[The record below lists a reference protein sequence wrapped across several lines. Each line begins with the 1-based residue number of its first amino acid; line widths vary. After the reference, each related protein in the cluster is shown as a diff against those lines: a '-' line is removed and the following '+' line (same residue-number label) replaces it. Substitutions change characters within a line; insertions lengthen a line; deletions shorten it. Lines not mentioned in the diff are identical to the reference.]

1 MCGIAGFVDRTT
13 SPSEEL
19 LQKQLDLLMHR
30 GPDSSG
36 TFVRDHAAIGQ
47 TRLAII
53 DLITGDPPISTEN
66 EDVGVAFNGEIYNFS
81 DLRKELLGRGHSLS
95 TEGDAEV
102 IAHLS
107 EDLEPADVA
116 RKLDGMFAYAVWDS
130 RHARLTLARDRVGK
144 KPLYYWHGDG
154 KLVFASEIKAL
165 LAHPLVPRR
174 LNELALP
181 LYLAFGY
188 VPSPMT
194 FFEGIKSL
202 PPGHVAVLEA
212 DGRLETEPY
221 WRIPLREKDAHSG
234 LSMDEAAAC
243 VRSSLRYAVKKR
255 LISDVPL
262 GAFLSGG
269 VDSSSVVALMSEVAT
284 ETVKTFSIGFD
295 DTEGFDE
302 RPYARLVA
310 ERFGTDHT
318 EFVVSPNAV
327 ELVEKLVWHY
337 DEPFGDS
344 SAIPTYLLSELT
356 RSHVTVALSGDGG
369 DELFAGYE
377 RFGAAVALARYRRLP
392 SALRRL
398 VEAGARR
405 LPDQG
410 QTAKVKRFFGRASL
424 EPLVA
429 YAEWISYVPGDRRSA
444 LLDGNADG
452 VMQTYGNVWSESRG
466 SAMLDRLQHLN
477 IRTYLLDDL
486 LPKVDRMSMAHGLE
500 VRCPFLDHELI
511 DVAFSLR
518 PQLRAKG
525 MSLKRVLKKAVGD
538 LLPHEIL
545 HRPKHGFGIPLDRWL
560 RTDLGEHVEKVLG
573 VPDARVKAH
582 LDPATVDDVI
592 VHHRDRDRQ
601 EGHVLWT
608 LLTLETFLQ
617 KQGW

>member
-36 TFVRDHAAIGQ
+36 TIVRDHAAIGQ

-53 DLITGDPPISTEN
+53 DLITGDPPITTEN
-66 EDVGVAFNGEIYNFS
+66 DDVGVAFNGEIYNFS

-95 TEGDAEV
+95 TEGDTEV

-107 EDLEPADVA
+107 EEFEPVEVA

-130 RHARLTLARDRVGK
+130 RHSRLTLARDRVGK

-154 KLVFASEIKAL
+154 QFVFASEIKAL

-202 PPGHVAVLEA
+202 PPGYVAVLDA
-212 DGRLETEPY
+212 DGRLETEAY
-221 WRIPLREKDAHSG
+221 WQIPLREKNEHAG
-234 LSMDEAAAC
+234 LSMDAAADR
-243 VRSSLRYAVKKR
+243 VRASLRSAVEKR
-255 LISDVPL
+255 LIADVPL

-269 VDSSSVVALMSEVAT
+269 IDSSAVVGLMSEIAT
-284 ETVKTFSIGFD
+284 ETVQTFSIGFD
-295 DTEGFDE
+295 DSEGFDE

-344 SAIPTYLLSELT
+344 SAVPTYLLSELT

-377 RFGAAVALARYRRLP
+377 RFGAAVALARYRRMP
-392 SALRRL
+392 APLRNL
-398 VEAGARR
+398 VEGAARR
-405 LPDQG
+405 LPDRG
-410 QTAKVKRFFGRASL
+410 GAAKVKRFFGRATL
-424 EPLVA
+424 EPLDA
-429 YAEWISYVPGDRRSA
+429 YAEWISYVEAERRATLLRDAGD
-444 LLDGNADG
+444 D
-452 VMQTYGNVWSESRG
+452 VMDVYRDVWSESRG

-518 PQLRAKG
+518 PPLRAKG

-538 LLPHEIL
+538 LLPDEIL
-545 HRPKHGFGIPLDRWL
+545 NREKHGFGIPLDRWL
-560 RTDLGEHVEKVLG
+560 RSDLGDHVERVLG
-573 VPDARVKAH
+573 APDARVKAH
-582 LDPATVDDVI
+582 LDPVAVDDVI
-592 VHHRDRDRQ
+592 YRHRHEGGR

-617 KQGW
+617 KHGW